1 MPPWTGYLAFD
12 ENRCVGTCAFKAPP
26 QGNCVEIAYFTFPE
40 YEGKGIATRMAQALV
55 KIALEAEPEIKITA
69 QTLPKEGASTR
80 VLKKLGFK
88 FAGECE
94 HPEDG
99 KVWEWELKNP
109 ESINGN

>member
-69 QTLPKEGASTR
+69 NPFPKKAHQLECSR
-80 VLKKLGFK
+80 SLVSSSRESVNILKTARFG
-88 FAGECE
+88 
-94 HPEDG
+94 
-99 KVWEWELKNP
+99 
-109 ESINGN
+109 NGS